1 MNESLPIGTAA
12 IINTVFKC
20 GTFYDPC
27 LYYRQT
33 QTIGGVVLVSQY
45 KQYAYTTF
53 DLAFLSFLT
62 VITKFSF
69 VFAVYLPDDTFTIRR
84 KELTQTST
92 HNPA

>member
-45 KQYAYTTF
+45 KQLTLTPLLTWLF
-53 DLAFLSFLT
+53 SLSLQ
-62 VITKFSF
+62 S
-69 VFAVYLPDDTFTIRR
+69 
-84 KELTQTST
+84 
-92 HNPA
+92 